1 MATDQDH
8 EIIIH
13 PRKGKNEKKLPQNG
27 LLLVNPTEAKGVIG
41 TVKQDGGYSRYLF
54 NSSLAL
60 DSQKRFFVAG
70 PAIGS
75 PMAVMAMEKL
85 IALGTK
91 RLILVG
97 WCGAVSNTLQI
108 GDILI
113 PSSSLSGEGT
123 SQYYPLDSPAV
134 PHNSFLLKVSD
145 LFEKKGI
152 TVKNGCVW
160 STDAIFREN
169 RSDLSQLNQD
179 NGVVAI
185 DMEFSALCSVACFR
199 HIEFCAVLIVSDEL
213 YRDSWHPGFSNKR
226 FLENKQVAMD
236 ILLGNISFL

>member
-1 MATDQDH
+1 MATEQDYD
-8 EIIIH
+8 IIIH

-41 TVKQDGGYSRYLF
+41 TVKQSGGYSRFLF

-75 PMAVMAMEKL
+75 PMAVMTMEKL
-85 IALGTK
+85 IALGTR

-97 WCGAVSNTLQI
+97 WCGAVSNTLHI

-134 PHNSFLLKVSD
+134 PHSGLFLKINT
-145 LFEKKGI
+145 LFKKKSI

-169 RSDLSQLNQD
+169 RRDLSKLNQE

-213 YRDSWHPGFSNKR
+213 YRESWHPGFSNER
-226 FLENKQVAMD
+226 FLKNKQAVMD

>member
-1 MATDQDH
+1 MTTEQEHD
-8 EIIIH
+8 IIIH

-27 LLLVNPTEAKGVIG
+27 LLLVNPTEAKGAINM
-41 TVKQDGGYSRYLF
+41 VKQDGGYSRYLF

-60 DSQKRFFVAG
+60 DSEKRFFVAG
-70 PAIGS
+70 PAIGA
-75 PMAVMAMEKL
+75 PMAVMTMEKL
-85 IALGTK
+85 IALGSR

-97 WCGAVSNTLQI
+97 WCGAVSNSLHI
-108 GDILI
+108 GDILV

-123 SQYYPLDSPAV
+123 SQYYPLNSPAV
-134 PHNSFLLKVSD
+134 PHSGFLLKVND
-145 LFEKKGI
+145 LFEKKGLA
-152 TVKNGCVW
+152 VQSGCVW

-169 RSDLSQLNQD
+169 RSDLSQLNQE
-179 NGVVAI
+179 NGVAAI

-199 HIEFCAVLIVSDEL
+199 QIEFCAVLIVSDEL

-226 FLENKQVAMD
+226 FLKNKQVAMD